1 MYLKFAL
8 IIAILL
14 QVYAAIVAISLIKR
28 TKYNISW
35 ILLTI
40 ALLLMAWR
48 RVFELVPLI
57 SKHEDDIIVTAG
69 NWIGVSISVLV
80 AIGIIFI
87 KQIFK
92 YLEKIENFRSR
103 TESRILS
110 TIIKTEEKERRR
122 FAKDLHDGLGPLLS
136 SIKMSVSF
144 LSQKHADTVDKKVIE
159 NMDNLVNE
167 ALNSIKEIS
176 NNLSPHILDNFG
188 LLAAV
193 KSFADN
199 VRLSK
204 TIDIDIN
211 SNLGDKRFDK
221 NIEVIMYRVIGEL
234 ISNTVKH
241 ASAKMINIDLYL
253 KENILS
259 LYYYD
264 NGIGFDLEE
273 VLRREYEGR
282 GIPNI
287 MSRIKSINGTFNVER
302 EENKGVHINIDVKLS

>member
-1 MYLKFAL
+1 MIFKIAL
-8 IIAILL
+8 VIAIFL
-14 QVYAAIVAISLIKR
+14 QLYAAITAVSLIKR

-35 ILLTI
+35 IVLTI
-40 ALLLMAWR
+40 ALLLMAVR
-48 RVFELVPLI
+48 RVIELIPLI
-57 SKHEDDIIVTAG
+57 TSNEESLFINAG
-69 NWIGVSISVLV
+69 LWIGISISVLI

-87 KQIFK
+87 KKIFK
-92 YLEKIENFRSR
+92 NLERIENFRAK

-136 SIKMSVSF
+136 SIKMSISS
-144 LSQKHADTVDKKVIE
+144 LSQKLSDKGDKKIIE
-159 NMDNLVNE
+159 NMGNMVNE
-167 ALNSIKEIS
+167 ALYSIKEIS

-188 LLAAV
+188 LLSAI
-193 KSFADN
+193 KNFAEN
-199 VRLSK
+199 VSISK

-211 SNLGDKRFDK
+211 SNLGDKRFDR
-221 NIEVIMYRVIGEL
+221 NIEVILYRVIGEL

-241 ASAKMINIDLYL
+241 ASAKTINIDLYL

-273 VLRREYEGR
+273 VLSKEYEGR
-282 GIPNI
+282 GLPNI